1 MTKIETKLLP
11 LKVLD
16 FLINSSPFYVHQ
28 FALPNFEIIRMLD
41 KFVKNQTIKTNNPDI
56 IIIEKTHT
64 IFNKVIV
71 NNKNYCKKFD
81 GKKLDLYILKK
92 FCV

>member
-1 MTKIETKLLP
+1 
-11 LKVLD
+11 
-16 FLINSSPFYVHQ
+16 
-28 FALPNFEIIRMLD
+28 MLD